1 MDTDPSQAN
10 LQQGLLNL
18 QQQLDQQKQQN
29 EQYQQQFTAV
39 LQQNEVMVAKLS
51 QLLDQNITST
61 VMTQETAQGAR
72 QMAQKAD
79 STARKAG
86 KRAEDAGETAIRA
99 GQTAELAGS
108 TTQRA
113 GTTAAQASATAQ
125 QAGTLAQQAGTT
137 VTQVQSAMADTGR
150 GEILE
155 TYGHPKPERV
165 DAFTGGIHENVQMWL
180 EKARNQSKGLFPT
193 EAKQIEHVSRS
204 LDHRAL
210 RWFNDEESGGHYFTQ
225 WQDFQDSIM
234 EAFYDPTITR
244 RLRSKLKQIHF
255 RGNIERF
262 TTKSI
267 LCMLMALEW
276 GFVTIAGLEEIVGIV
291 EDHYPRVY
299 HLHDLLTIKLILV
312 TLYQSTGI
320 LTN

>member
-1 MDTDPSQAN
+1 
-10 LQQGLLNL
+10 
-18 QQQLDQQKQQN
+18 
-29 EQYQQQFTAV
+29 
-39 LQQNEVMVAKLS
+39 MVAKLS

-61 VMTQETAQGAR
+61 ATAQETAQGAR

-137 VTQVQSAMADTGR
+137 VTQVQSAMTDTGR
-150 GEILE
+150 GEVLE
-155 TYGHPKPERV
+155 TYGRPKPERV
-165 DAFTGGIHENVQMWL
+165 DAFTGGIHENVQTWL

-193 EAKQIEHVSRS
+193 EAKQVKHVSCS

-210 RWFNDEESGGHYFTQ
+210 RWFNDEESSGHYFTQ
-225 WQDFQDSIM
+225 WEDFQDSIM
-234 EAFYDPTITR
+234 EAFYDPSITR
-244 RLRSKLKQIHF
+244 RLRSKLKQLQF

-262 TTKSI
+262 TSEFSKLADQIPDMSQAEVVPLFLEKLPAHTQVVPLIWPAKST
-267 LCMLMALEW
+267 LCMLMGPEW
-276 GFVTIAGLEEIVGIV
+276 EFVITEDLGEIVDMEG
-291 EDHYPRVY
+291 
-299 HLHDLLTIKLILV
+299 
-312 TLYQSTGI
+312 
-320 LTN
+320 